1 MKQENLLGVDVSAQ
15 RAGGRDPSLRESVS
29 TGKVSQHRRRAPSI
43 DQVGDKAG
51 KAGSSGSRGHRHL

>member
-1 MKQENLLGVDVSAQ
+1 MKQENLLGVDVSA
-15 RAGGRDPSLRESVS
+15 RELVVAIRRS
-29 TGKVSQHRRRAPSI
+29 GKAYPLARFPKQRRAPSI